1 VGNKKR
7 IIMILALIG
16 AFLTVLDTGILYTG
30 TVKLAIDLHL
40 SSSQLSWV
48 QVAYVLTYAGFML
61 LGGKLGDIYG
71 RKRFFIFSLLLFAAG
86 SLAVGVSFNAPMIIG
101 FRAIQGIGAAILQP
115 TCLAIITDIFEGEE
129 LQKAIGYYAAVI
141 GAGGAVGIAFGGFCA
156 AFVSW
161 RLGFLI
167 NAPLALI
174 MGIMAVKVL
183 DGSKRKSE
191 KVDLLGTILSVL
203 AMTSL
208 SYGIA
213 GSSQPTV
220 TLIISAI
227 LWMAFIFSQ
236 SRVKE
241 PTMPLVIFKSKER
254 TGAYI
259 GSLLFSAAGVIF
271 WFYIPQFM
279 QEQLHYSA
287 FISAIG
293 MVPMSILLFFVALKA
308 RKIVQQLG
316 NSVVM
321 LLGLFLVFI
330 SAVGLVF
337 FANTIYYWGVFPFTL
352 TFGAGFALALTP
364 LTSAAMA
371 NVSPRTR
378 GAASGV
384 YNTTRQFGAA
394 LGLALG
400 LVVTSGIPKVTD
412 IFKNV
417 MVLAAV
423 LVAIGIFFVVALVL
437 KKKEV
442 SKDSQ
447 LDE

>member
-1 VGNKKR
+1 MGNKKR
-7 IIMILALIG
+7 IIMMLALIG

-40 SSSQLSWV
+40 SASQLSWV

-71 RKRFFIFSLLLFAAG
+71 RKRLFILSLVLFAAG
-86 SLAVGVSFNAPMIIG
+86 SLAVGVSFNAPMIIS

-115 TCLAIITDIFEGEE
+115 TCLAIITDTFEGEE

-174 MGIMAVKVL
+174 MGMIAVKTL
-183 DGSKRKSE
+183 NDSKRKSE

-213 GSSQPTV
+213 GSSRPTV

-227 LWMAFIFSQ
+227 LWVAFIISQ

-308 RKIVQQLG
+308 RRLVQQLG

-321 LLGLFLVFI
+321 LLGLFFVFV

-337 FANTIYYWGVFPFTL
+337 FANALSYWEVFPFTL

-371 NVSPRTR
+371 DISPRTS

-384 YNTTRQFGAA
+384 VQHDQTIWSCFGIG
-394 LGLALG
+394 LGIG
-400 LVVTSGIPKVTD
+400 SD
-412 IFKNV
+412 IRRFESDRY
-417 MVLAAV
+417 
-423 LVAIGIFFVVALVL
+423 F
-437 KKKEV
+437 
-442 SKDSQ
+442 
-447 LDE
+447 

>member
-1 VGNKKR
+1 MGNKKR
-7 IIMILALIG
+7 IIMMLALIG

-40 SSSQLSWV
+40 SASQLSWV

-71 RKRFFIFSLLLFAAG
+71 RKRLFILSLVLFAAG
-86 SLAVGVSFNAPMIIG
+86 SLAVGVSFNAPMIIS

-115 TCLAIITDIFEGEE
+115 TCLAIITDTFEGEE

-174 MGIMAVKVL
+174 MGMIAVKAL
-183 DGSKRKSE
+183 NDSKQKSE

-213 GSSQPTV
+213 GSSRPTV

-227 LWMAFIFSQ
+227 LWVAFIISQ
-236 SRVKE
+236 SRAKE

-254 TGAYI
+254 TGSYI

-308 RKIVQQLG
+308 RRIVQQLG

-321 LLGLFLVFI
+321 LLGLFFVFI

-337 FANTIYYWGVFPFTL
+337 FANALSYWEVFPFTL

-371 NVSPRTR
+371 NILPKTS

-394 LGLALG
+394 LGLAWG
-400 LVVTSGIPKVTD
+400 LVVTSGVSKVTD

-423 LVAIGIFFVVALVL
+423 LVAIGIFFVVVLVL
-437 KKKEV
+437 KKKEM